1 MDYITQLYHN
11 KTIQLQ
17 EQIKLLEAKL
27 LKINEGIVLNTGK
40 DLITNTG
47 QEFKKEFVDPTV
59 KWAGR
64 GKDLVTSPIETTGA
78 AVTKVADAAKTAT
91 TTTKNAVVGT
101 AKTAAKV
108 VTNPSVGVPEALLK
122 AKDVAKGVVRLAGPA
137 SVGYWASEATDK
149 PTEMALDAFGVEDPL
164 YREST
169 KMATGFG
176 AFSGAA
182 VATSSLLGGAA
193 PGAALA
199 AGGAAVLPGVVAGAA
214 ILPVAYG
221 AYKAGGAIDDATGL
235 TDKIAKTYA
244 GQEAKGKPVDKYPTV
259 AELQAQTQAERAAS
273 PIQIS
278 RDKAKEI
285 RDEDTRRGMGQYTDP
300 NNSRTVTPPKPKAV
314 ERP

>member
-1 MDYITQLYHN
+1 MDYITQLYLN

-40 DLITNTG
+40 DLITTTG

-244 GQEAKGKPVDKYPTV
+244 GQEAKGKPVDRYPTV

-273 PIQIS
+273 PMQII
-278 RDKAKEI
+278 RDKAAERRANSKESTT
-285 RDEDTRRGMGQYTDP
+285 DFPGPRGSGLPTG
-300 NNSRTVTPPKPKAV
+300 
-314 ERP
+314 